1 MAACALWMW
10 YYGSLDVTLYDDE
23 AEAADDA
30 VWIEDRG
37 EQGPVG
43 EGLG

>member
-30 VWIEDRG
+30 D
-37 EQGPVG
+37 QPVPTQN
-43 EGLG
+43 LL